1 MMANRLFRIP
11 ALTALALVLAPGIW
25 AGHKKNQE
33 PKPQVLP
40 LPKELPM
47 ALTAD
52 TASLSFRVTPLLRT
66 GRLTAQIKDSL
77 AYLLREAHGETIVKL
92 RAFVAGAGDSRR
104 VQELVGEM
112 FTEKR
117 LPLPVLT
124 IVQVGDLGD
133 TAAAVVLEAVVSG
146 KRSINPN
153 GLAFFA
159 SQDGPSLDAAVS
171 KLQASIQAASL
182 SAADVVSTTCFAA
195 RLTDVSAMRKTIE
208 AAFPHTTLNLV
219 QATRD
224 PVDSSS
230 ACEAVARIGQE
241 RANRGPA
248 NLTNSRAFFLT
259 SPQTVFTGMQ
269 LSFGTYLDDA
279 DSALARLQHDV
290 TTVHAN
296 LREAA
301 VIDAF
306 SLSPAAASALRKT
319 MPKFDVSRALLTI
332 QPVEGLPSLD
342 AALGVEVILAPTT
355 PATSARVLPDSSATL
370 N

>member
-1 MMANRLFRIP
+1 MLTWLFRIS
-11 ALTALALVLAPGIW
+11 ALLSLLTISTLTILG
-25 AGHKKNQE
+25 GRKKQQE

-40 LPKELPM
+40 LPKPLPM
-47 ALTAD
+47 ALAAD
-52 TASLSFRVTPLLRT
+52 TASLSFRVTPLLRS
-66 GRLTAQIKDSL
+66 GRLTSQIKESL
-77 AYLLREAHGETIVKL
+77 GYLVRETHGETIVKL

-104 VQELVGEM
+104 VQELVGEI

-133 TAAAVVLEAVVSG
+133 TAAAVVLEAVISG
-146 KRSINPN
+146 KRSINPA

-159 SQDGPSLDAAVS
+159 GQNGPSLEAALS
-171 KLQASIQAASL
+171 KLQNSLQMASL

-195 RLTDVSAMRKTIE
+195 RLTDVDSMRKAIG
-208 AAFPHTTLNLV
+208 AAFPHTTLNVV
-219 QATRD
+219 QATREPID
-224 PVDSSS
+224 ASTT
-230 ACEAVARIGQE
+230 CEAVARIPQE
-241 RANRGPA
+241 RTGAKRLPLA
-248 NLTNSRAFFLT
+248 DSRVFFLT

-290 TTVHAN
+290 TTVNAN

-306 SLSPAAASALRKT
+306 TLSPAAASALRKT
-319 MPKFDVSRALLTI
+319 MPKFDVSQAILTV

-342 AALGVEVILAPTT
+342 AAMGVEVILAP
-355 PATSARVLPDSSATL
+355 AGSASARVLRQELPPL